1 MIDQITVFLENKQG
15 HLAEL
20 CRTLSDAGV
29 NMQALTIAETKDYG
43 VVRIIADDTDK
54 ALAALKEA
62 GIAGR
67 AAKVTAVELPNEPGA
82 LARLLEL
89 LDAHGYD
96 VHYGY
101 CFGVGEGKAIDVLKI
116 HRADEAAALIEDAG
130 YRLL

>member
-15 HLAEL
+15 RLADL
-20 CRTLSDAGV
+20 CRTMADAGV
-29 NMQALTIAETKDYG
+29 NMRALSIAETSDYG
-43 VVRIIADDTDK
+43 VVRIIADDTAA
-54 ALAALKEA
+54 ALAALKDRGFA
-62 GIAGR
+62 GNV
-67 AAKVTAVELPNEPGA
+67 AKVTAVELPNEPGA

-101 CFGVGEGKAIDVLKI
+101 CFSVGDGKAIDVLKI
-116 HRADEAAALIEDAG
+116 HRAEEAAEVIEEAG